1 MENENIKK
9 MNVFLSRPNPF
20 LNNHQRFLDR
30 LQQMLDRYDIST
42 ITLQAGDYDLSDSI
56 NYLKGMIRRCYGIVV
71 VAFKQMY
78 IEVGYKKKGAV
89 DNSHFF
95 GSQEENISGQSL
107 TSPFCHIEGAIGLDN
122 DLPLLI
128 LVEDGVREEGIIK
141 GGRFSTKVKPFSL
154 QNVDAFFA
162 DSTVRKQVSVWAG
175 KVADN
180 FLFLNLNKV

>member
-1 MENENIKK
+1 MMDAKK
-9 MNVFLSRPNPF
+9 MSVFLSRPNPF
-20 LNNHQRFLDR
+20 LDEHQRFLEQ
-30 LQQMLDRYDIST
+30 LQQILNGYDIST

-78 IEVGYKKKGAV
+78 IEAGCKKKGAIINHHYFRSV
-89 DNSHFF
+89 
-95 GSQEENISGQSL
+95 EEDISGQAL

-128 LVEDGVREEGIIK
+128 LVEDGVREEGIIR

-154 QNVDAFFA
+154 HNMDEFFS
-162 DSTVRKQVSVWAG
+162 DGTVRKQVSVWAG
-175 KVADN
+175 KVAEN

>member
-1 MENENIKK
+1 MDAEKIG
-9 MNVFLSRPNPF
+9 VFLSRPNPF
-20 LNNHQRFLDR
+20 LDSHQRFLEL
-30 LQQMLDRYDIST
+30 LQQMLNGYDITT

-71 VAFKQMY
+71 VAFKQIY
-78 IEVGYKKKGAV
+78 IESGYKKKEAV
-89 DNSHFF
+89 NNHQFYC
-95 GSQEENISGQSL
+95 SQEEDISGQAL

-154 QNVDAFFA
+154 QNMDAFFA
-162 DSTVRKQVSVWAG
+162 DTTVRKQISVWAG
-175 KVADN
+175 KVADT

>member
-1 MENENIKK
+1 MTMETEKIS
-9 MNVFLSRPNPF
+9 VFLSRPNPF
-20 LNNHQRFLDR
+20 LDNHQHFLGL
-30 LQQMLDRYDIST
+30 LQQMLNGYDITT

-71 VAFKQMY
+71 VAFKQIY
-78 IEVGYKKKGAV
+78 IESGYKKKGAT
-89 DNSHFF
+89 NNCQFYCS
-95 GSQEENISGQSL
+95 EEEDISEQAL

-154 QNVDAFFA
+154 KNVDAFFA
-162 DSTVRKQVSVWAG
+162 DPTVRKQISVWAG
-175 KVADN
+175 KVADT

>member
-1 MENENIKK
+1 MADTTK

-20 LNNHQRFLDR
+20 LNDHQRFLDR
-30 LQQMLDRYDIST
+30 LHQMLDGYDIST
-42 ITLQAGDYDLSDSI
+42 VTLQAGDYDLSDSI
-56 NYLKGMIRRCYGIVV
+56 NYLKGMIRRCYGIIV
-71 VAFKQMY
+71 VAFKQIY
-78 IEVGYKKKGAV
+78 IEAGCKKKGAV
-89 DNSHFF
+89 NNSHFF
-95 GSQEENISGQSL
+95 SPQEEDISGQAI

-128 LVEDGVREEGIIK
+128 LVEEGVREEGIIK

-154 QNVDAFFA
+154 QNMDSFFA
-162 DSTVRKQVSVWAG
+162 DGTVRKQIAVWAG